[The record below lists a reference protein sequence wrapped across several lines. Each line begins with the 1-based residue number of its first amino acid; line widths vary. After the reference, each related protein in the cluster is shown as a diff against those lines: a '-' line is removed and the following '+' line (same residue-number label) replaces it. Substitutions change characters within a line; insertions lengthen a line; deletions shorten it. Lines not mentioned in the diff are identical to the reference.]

1 MKKCGGSFGK
11 VYINLQMSANK
22 LILLWTIT
30 WLIWGF
36 GLLEPLTPSV
46 EAPSLSA
53 TFSFI
58 GLPILLNIIGFFKS
72 WKISSE
78 YEGKEFNSSKP
89 NLINNVWLIVFFGI
103 QTIAIVSFSFYLLIV
118 QSGAISA

>member
-22 LILLWTIT
+22 LILWWTIT

-36 GLLEPLTPSV
+36 GLLGSLTPSAG
-46 EAPSLSA
+46 APSLSA
-53 TFSFI
+53 LFSFI
-58 GLPILLNIIGFFKS
+58 GLPILLNIVGFFKS

-78 YEGKEFNSSKP
+78 YESKEFNSSEP

>member
-36 GLLEPLTPSV
+36 GLLGPLTPSV

-78 YEGKEFNSSKP
+78 YEGKEFNSSEP
-89 NLINNVWLIVFFGI
+89 NLINNVWLIVFFAI